1 MEMLL
6 WLSLIRQSGP
16 GFANCWW
23 IFHFF
28 AVCAIRLFS
37 SLVLIHRCLL
47 EHSLHVQI
55 YIVHCA
61 SGVVAGLCVNVDRGL
76 NGTWRLRLGEMNCWN
91 NNKPE
96 GEIILNE
103 PELRLLSKSSSHF
116 SLYWS
121 IQDSITVTVIRCFS
135 RKKRW
140 QFSFLSA
147 IRGDRQIIMYYI
159 IF

>member
-6 WLSLIRQSGP
+6 WLSLVGQSGP

-61 SGVVAGLCVNVDRGL
+61 SGAVAGLCVNVDRGL
-76 NGTWRLRLGEMNCWN
+76 NGTWRLRLGKWTA
-91 NNKPE
+91 
-96 GEIILNE
+96 EIIINLKEKLFWTN
-103 PELRLLSKSSSHF
+103 PNRDSWVKLARISYFIGPFKTQSQ
-116 SLYWS
+116 SLYFGAP
-121 IQDSITVTVIRCFS
+121 T
-135 RKKRW
+135 RKKDDDN
-140 QFSFLSA
+140 FLSYV
-147 IRGDRQIIMYYI
+147 Q
-159 IF
+159 